1 MFREV
6 HIVAALART
15 TGATNTC
22 RPLTNNEA
30 FEGPLVMADPLITGC
45 ELTRNCA
52 LATNYTQNQEDVKP
66 DQAEELGPLHI
77 LLSQPPQPKAKS
89 RGDFLKSPAKR
100 LVMFARCHGLL
111 SVKATQKIIDKF
123 DLRSA

>member
-15 TGATNTC
+15 TGASNTC

-30 FEGPLVMADPLITGC
+30 FKGPLVMADPLITGC

-52 LATNYTQNQEDVKP
+52 LATNYTQNQENVKTS
-66 DQAEELGPLHI
+66 QAKMLGWTHSLFFRLYDMAAEIRQLPPLVFGGV
-77 LLSQPPQPKAKS
+77 S
-89 RGDFLKSPAKR
+89 
-100 LVMFARCHGLL
+100 
-111 SVKATQKIIDKF
+111 
-123 DLRSA
+123 